1 MFPNGCLIHSQVPC
15 FGTTA
20 FHRVQGNVDAAEP
33 PSAMMPQRHRD
44 AAEPPS
50 KMMPQRHLSPF
61 TSILFVSVAMQAK
74 HPSHHAQQVEGHS
87 TLRNTICLACSR
99 YCNSVTMQANIQA
112 TMHCRWKDTHP
123 TKPNLLYLLHDTVVV
138 HIGVQSSFVS
148 PARPKGKAYGTVHT
162 RMTAEELQ
170 MLSLLFS
177 PLLQFCYDAGK
188 YPNQTCTADGRTMR
202 ETFPYTL
209 EHLAPRL
216 LSNA

>member
-1 MFPNGCLIHSQVPC
+1 
-15 FGTTA
+15 
-20 FHRVQGNVDAAEP
+20 
-33 PSAMMPQRHRD
+33 
-44 AAEPPS
+44 
-50 KMMPQRHLSPF
+50 
-61 TSILFVSVAMQAK
+61 
-74 HPSHHAQQVEGHS
+74 
-87 TLRNTICLACSR
+87 
-99 YCNSVTMQANIQA
+99 MQANNQA

-188 YPNQTCTADGRTMR
+188 HPNQHDSMWKDTQPYETNCICCMIQLLHIGVQKSIVSPARPKGKAYGTVHTLITAEELQMR
-202 ETFPYTL
+202 RQLF
-209 EHLAPRL
+209 
-216 LSNA
+216 S